1 MKHPKKTTVLIAE
14 DEYSNFLLMKTIL
27 TLQNYK
33 VIHAKN
39 GRLAVDYCLSNHEI
53 GLVLMDI
60 KMPEMNGLEAT
71 KIIKE
76 KRPDLPVM
84 AVTSHALM
92 ADSKKAFD
100 AGCDDYLSKPF
111 KAAFLLEKIEQ
122 LLENGSQPG

>member
-1 MKHPKKTTVLIAE
+1 MGHQEKITVLIAE

-27 TLQNYK
+27 NLHNYG
-33 VIHAKN
+33 VIHARN
-39 GRLAVDYCLSNHEI
+39 GRLAVDQCLSNPQI
-53 GLVLMDI
+53 SLVLMDI

-71 KIIKE
+71 KLIKE
-76 KRPDLPVM
+76 KRPDLPIM

-111 KAAFLLEKIEQ
+111 KSAALLEKMDQ
-122 LLENGSQPG
+122 LLRNGEPSR

>member
-1 MKHPKKTTVLIAE
+1 MGHPKKITVLIAE

-27 TLQNYK
+27 ELHDYE
-33 VIHAKN
+33 VVHARN
-39 GRLAVDYCLSNHEI
+39 GLLAVDYCLSNYEI
-53 GLVLMDI
+53 SLVLMDI

-71 KIIKE
+71 KLIKE

-92 ADSKKAFD
+92 ADSKKALD

-111 KAAFLLEKIEQ
+111 KSAVLLGKMKQ
-122 LLENGSQPG
+122 LLENGFQPR

>member
-1 MKHPKKTTVLIAE
+1 MGRPEKITVLIAE

-27 TLQNYK
+27 SLNNYE

-39 GRLAVDYCLSNHEI
+39 GRLAVDSCLSNRDI

-71 KIIKE
+71 KIIKK

-92 ADSKKAFD
+92 ADSKRAFD

-111 KAAFLLEKIEQ
+111 KAAVLLEKIDQ
-122 LLENGSQPG
+122 LLGSGTQLR

>member
-1 MKHPKKTTVLIAE
+1 MGHPEKITVLIAE

-27 TLQNYK
+27 NLNNYE
-33 VIHAKN
+33 VIHARN
-39 GRLAVDYCLSNHEI
+39 GRLAVDSCLSDHGI

-60 KMPEMNGLEAT
+60 KMPELNGLEAT

-84 AVTSHALM
+84 AVTSHAMM

-100 AGCDDYLSKPF
+100 AGCDDYLPKPF
-111 KAAFLLEKIEQ
+111 KASVLLEKMHK
-122 LLENGSQPG
+122 LLGNGSQLR